1 MDLVKNIFKG
11 DKVIWIIFLCLCLIS
26 IIEVFSAAS
35 TLTYKSGDHWGPITQ
50 HSVILMV
57 GVVVVVFMHNIPY
70 KWFQVFPVFLIPL
83 SLVLLALVTLMGVL
97 TGDRVNGAAR
107 WMTFFGVQFQP
118 SELAKMAV
126 IIAVSFILSKKQDDE
141 GANPKAFK
149 YIMYITGAICILIAP
164 ENLSTAM
171 LLFGVV
177 FFNDV
182 YRSGS
187 HEKTTFIDW
196 YIGFRCRLD
205 GSSGI
210 CCTRE

>member
-1 MDLVKNIFKG
+1 MV
-11 DKVIWIIFLCLCLIS
+11 
-26 IIEVFSAAS
+26 
-35 TLTYKSGDHWGPITQ
+35 SG
-50 HSVILMV
+50 
-57 GVVVVVFMHNIPY
+57 
-70 KWFQVFPVFLIPL
+70 FPVFCDSL

-149 YIMYITGAICILIAP
+149 YIMYIWGYCILIAP

-177 FFNDV
+177 F
-182 YRSGS
+182 
-187 HEKTTFIDW
+187 
-196 YIGFRCRLD
+196 
-205 GSSGI
+205 
-210 CCTRE
+210 